1 MLGISVYAGLDKT
14 LEENIAYLNEANN
27 YGIKKVFT
35 SFHIPEAQGSFK
47 DEAERLLKEVS
58 SLGMKVI
65 ADISK
70 GYFDEINI
78 EKYNLESLRLDFGFA
93 LKEIA
98 EMTSK
103 YDYNITL
110 NASTLTR
117 ENIETIIKYGGDLS
131 KVDACHNFYPRK
143 DTGISEELLISRNK
157 VFKEYGIRTMAFV
170 SSLTG
175 RRGPVYEG
183 LPTLEKHRNINPV
196 ISAQHLLRLEND
208 MVFVGDSRASKQE
221 LTSLGRIEKD
231 TMLIPIRLKNGLSNI
246 EKELL
251 EKTHTNRTD
260 PGEYVIRSQEARS
273 LKSGIIEPNNTGSR
287 EKYCVTIDNE
297 RYKRYEGELQM
308 LKKSLPADER
318 VNVVAD
324 ALTSKLLINILKPG
338 EKFAFIFIS

>member
-1 MLGISVYAGLDKT
+1 MIGISVYAGLDKT

-27 YGIKKVFT
+27 YGIKNLFT
-35 SFHIPEAQGSFK
+35 SFHIPEAQRSFK
-47 DEAERLLKEVS
+47 EDAERLLKEAS
-58 SLGMKVI
+58 GLGMKVI

-70 GYFDEINI
+70 GYFKEIDI
-78 EKYNLESLRLDFGFA
+78 DKYNIESLRLDFGFD

-98 EMTSK
+98 EMTFK

-117 ENIETIIKYGGDLS
+117 ENIETIIKHGGDLN
-131 KVDACHNFYPRK
+131 KVDACHNFYPRR

-157 VFKEYGIRTMAFV
+157 VFKEYGIKAMAFIP
-170 SSLTG
+170 SLTG

-183 LPTLEKHRNINPV
+183 LPTLEKHRNVNPI

-208 MVFVGDSRASKQE
+208 MIFVGDSRASKQE
-221 LTSLGRIEKD
+221 LTNLGKIEKD
-231 TMLIPIRLKNGLSNI
+231 IMLIPIRLKNGI
-246 EKELL
+246 KDVEKELL
-251 EKTHTNRTD
+251 KKTHTNRTD

-273 LKSGIIEPNNTGSR
+273 LKDGSIRPSNTHSR

-297 RYKRYEGELQM
+297 RYKRYEGELQI
-308 LKKSLPADER
+308 LKKSLPEDER

-324 ALTSKLLINILKPG
+324 ASASKLLIDILEPG
-338 EKFAFIFIS
+338 EKFAFIFAD